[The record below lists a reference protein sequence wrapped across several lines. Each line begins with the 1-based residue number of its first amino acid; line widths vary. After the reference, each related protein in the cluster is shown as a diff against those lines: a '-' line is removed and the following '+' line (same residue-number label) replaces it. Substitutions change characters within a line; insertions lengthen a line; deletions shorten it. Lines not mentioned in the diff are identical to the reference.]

1 MNPMNEAWTL
11 LKGVFK
17 TIDLIARESKNLDE
31 ALQSMQE
38 SFPQISREEAARMII
53 EAKNSHS
60 REAMSKPDFSYAN
73 NPNLPN
79 MAHSSGR
86 MPGQEPP
93 KSRPNPL
100 DLNEE
105 ELRRIGDEE

>member
-1 MNPMNEAWTL
+1 MNPMNEAWVV
-11 LKGVFK
+11 LKGVFSR
-17 TIDLIARESKNLDE
+17 IDLIARESKNMQE
-31 ALQSMQE
+31 ALAAMEQQL
-38 SFPQISREEAARMII
+38 PHINREDAIRFIT
-53 EAKNSHS
+53 EAKNNHA
-60 REAMSKPDFSYAN
+60 RQAMSKPDFSYAN